1 MTKDKDRKQKVFI
14 KKSTN
19 LSGDEKDEFYE
30 YDRAKSKSV
39 TVDEDFFENIQSVDY
54 EKLRLEKERAQM
66 LEIENENKLE
76 HSEKVESIENIE
88 DEIFQN
94 ESINSDFGFVESNK
108 EKKEE
113 IVTESKNILF
123 DEDDDDFSSFEE
135 YDKSK
140 ISESNVDTT
149 ENQKSN
155 IFTDYG
161 INEEISQENDKYA
174 SLFETQSQQIKG
186 QDVDDADSRMRS
198 TSVIN
203 IVNSKENNF
212 SNENNNSPV
221 YDEDDDFGSV
231 EDYTES
237 VSPKSY
243 SNDYENISQKADYYN
258 DFNNDELSDEE
269 DEDEYYTDKK
279 GRKRKKRRTLRIFLK
294 VFLLLLI
301 SCSAMA
307 VYFGLTH
314 DLFKIDYIAVN
325 GNVHNDK
332 DIIIL
337 KSGVNIGDNIFLTRA
352 SKIEKNLKENPTIE
366 SVKVTKDYPNILN
379 IEVKENYVS
388 AYINASNGITTID
401 NLGKI
406 KQIGAGNSET
416 SGIQIKGLSDSKNTV
431 GEDFSKD
438 VIKVKLLLEILT
450 KDYYN
455 DVSTID
461 FSNDKEII
469 IEMKDSL
476 KITFGDLND
485 YAKKTKII
493 DVMLKKIKSDAISA
507 SELILNVG
515 NNPIIVKK

>member
-14 KKSTN
+14 KKNTD

-76 HSEKVESIENIE
+76 HSEKVENIE
-88 DEIFQN
+88 DEVFQN
-94 ESINSDFGFVESNK
+94 ENINSDYNFAESNEDKK
-108 EKKEE
+108 EK
-113 IVTESKNILF
+113 IVTEDKNILY
-123 DEDDDDFSSFEE
+123 DEDDDFGSFEKD
-135 YDKSK
+135 DKSK
-140 ISESNVDTT
+140 ISDSNVDTT

-161 INEEISQENDKYA
+161 INEEISQENDKYS
-174 SLFETQSQQIKG
+174 SLFETQNQEIKG
-186 QDVDDADSRMRS
+186 QDVDDSDSRTRS

-203 IVNSKENNF
+203 IVNSKESNF
-212 SNENNNSPV
+212 SDENNNPPV

-231 EDYTES
+231 EDYTDSISTEF
-237 VSPKSY
+237 Y
-243 SNDYENISQKADYYN
+243 SNNYENISQKADYYN

-269 DEDEYYTDKK
+269 DEDEYYADKK
-279 GRKRKKRRTLRIFLK
+279 GRKRKKRRALRIFLK

-301 SCSAMA
+301 SCAAMA

-314 DLFKIDYIAVN
+314 DLFKIDYISVK

-337 KSGVNIGDNIFLTRA
+337 KSGVNVGDNIFLTRA

-401 NLGKI
+401 NSGKI
-406 KQIGAGNSET
+406 KQVGAGNSET
-416 SGIQIKGLSDSKNTV
+416 SGIQIKGLADSKNTV

-438 VIKVKLLLEILT
+438 VLKVKLLLEILT

-485 YAKKTKII
+485 YAKKTKVI
-493 DVMLKKIKSDAISA
+493 DVMLKKIKSDAINA